1 MSRKCEVSN
10 KVFSTKGN
18 LVRHKTK
25 RTHTGDKPY
34 ECDVC
39 KKRFSYSSHLAVHKR
54 THTGEKPYECDVCSK
69 RFSRSG
75 HLAVH
80 KRTHTGEKPYECD
93 VCNKRFLHSS
103 HLLRIQVDR
112 LMRIVVALVL
122 TVVR

>member
-1 MSRKCEVSN
+1 MSTKCEVSN

-18 LVRHKTK
+18 LVAHKRTHTREKPYECDVCNKRFSQSGDLVVHK

-39 KKRFSYSSHLAVHKR
+39 N
-54 THTGEKPYECDVCSK
+54 K

-75 HLAVH
+75 
-80 KRTHTGEKPYECD
+80 D
-93 VCNKRFLHSS
+93 
-103 HLLRIQVDR
+103 LLRIQVDR

-122 TVVR
+122 TVAR